1 MVGVSLRG
9 DLEVEVLKLKSEICY
24 KRFFFYTHM
33 LPLLFSIHNQ
43 FLIKTFK
50 YLESKVF
57 HLYLRYK
64 KHKFIFLLETSAAI
78 IFKKTISNL

>member
-1 MVGVSLRG
+1 MLQM
-9 DLEVEVLKLKSEICY
+9 
-24 KRFFFYTHM
+24 FFFYTHM

-57 HLYLRYK
+57 HLYLGYK
-64 KHKFIFLLETSAAI
+64 KHKFIFLLETSSAASVI
-78 IFKKTISNL
+78 KKQYQIYEIRLLYNF